1 MGLGKTEDSTIKY
14 RLICTIE
21 IEGVVDRPDI
31 IGAVFGQ
38 TEGLLTEDLDLREL
52 QRSGRIGRIGVQVS
66 SKQGVTKGKLI
77 IPSSLDR
84 VETAILAATIETVD
98 RVGPCNAKFT
108 LNNIEDVRIEKR
120 ETIVSRA
127 SQIVKNWAQQ
137 VNPESFKI
145 ADQVSRSSRMGSVKK
160 YGPDSC
166 PAGPT
171 LAGSDEIIIVE
182 GRADIINLMKA
193 GITNTIAV
201 EGTQV
206 PKTVIKLCK
215 SKAATA
221 FLDGDRGGDFILK
234 ELLQVGCDIDRV
246 ARAPLGK
253 EVEDLSID
261 ELESIMEH
269 PVDVTEAVF
278 LTGNDRGKPITM
290 YADEKKVYR
299 PRGRER
305 PVRKQVDKRPS
316 KSTRTAR
323 SRSERPS
330 ARSER
335 PSVRSA
341 KASVRTPKTST
352 RGVKTTIKT
361 PRDRTKES
369 RRDDSRQRSD

>member
-98 RVGPCNAKFT
+98 RVGPCNAKFV
-108 LNNIEDVRIEKR
+108 LSKIDDVRIEKR

-127 SQIVKNWAQQ
+127 SQIVKNWAHQ

-206 PKTVIKLCK
+206 PKTVVKLCK
-215 SKAATA
+215 SKSATA

-234 ELLQVGCDIDRV
+234 ELLQVGCDIDNV

-253 EVEDLSID
+253 EVEDLSLD
-261 ELESIMEH
+261 EIESIIQQ

-278 LTGNDRGKPITM
+278 LTGNDIEIITPTPPLGIERGDHIFLAS
-290 YADEKKVYR
+290 ADKKDTVWRSYE
-299 PRGRER
+299 G
-305 PVRKQVDKRPS
+305 VAKYFIS
-316 KSTRTAR
+316 K
-323 SRSERPS
+323 
-330 ARSER
+330 
-335 PSVRSA
+335 
-341 KASVRTPKTST
+341 KIYK
-352 RGVKTTIKT
+352 
-361 PRDRTKES
+361 
-369 RRDDSRQRSD
+369 

>member
-108 LNNIEDVRIEKR
+108 LNKIDDVRIEKR

-127 SQIVKNWAQQ
+127 SQIVKNWAHQ

-171 LAGSDEIIIVE
+171 LAGSDDIIIVE

-215 SKAATA
+215 
-221 FLDGDRGGDFILK
+221 
-234 ELLQVGCDIDRV
+234 
-246 ARAPLGK
+246 
-253 EVEDLSID
+253 
-261 ELESIMEH
+261 
-269 PVDVTEAVF
+269 
-278 LTGNDRGKPITM
+278 
-290 YADEKKVYR
+290 
-299 PRGRER
+299 
-305 PVRKQVDKRPS
+305 
-316 KSTRTAR
+316 
-323 SRSERPS
+323 
-330 ARSER
+330 
-335 PSVRSA
+335 
-341 KASVRTPKTST
+341 
-352 RGVKTTIKT
+352 
-361 PRDRTKES
+361 
-369 RRDDSRQRSD
+369 